1 MVRAPYPARI
11 AAGLVVTAIEETRK
25 LPALVITLPMTAVS
39 QTLQAGMRVQQ
50 NIAELA
56 IKGDLALETL
66 FDKPSDQPEWARF
79 DDDDD
84 AIDAEADRTP
94 IESRDTTGAP
104 GTPVSENTSAD
115 IGLSDAGSS
124 DAADAPVHAAP
135 AKKSPA
141 KKSSAK
147 KPVAKKATSK
157 PAGTAQGSK
166 PAPQTAPDDAPGAD
180 HAAGRFALYSA
191 PPDGVV
197 NADADKNTATKAAPA
212 FDGPVPEIVE
222 YIEYEN
228 LTLAQLRAK
237 LRSVG
242 IDELEQLAA
251 YEKATRARAPFVT
264 MIDNRIASQNSK
276 RQQTT

>member
-25 LPALVITLPMTAVS
+25 LPALVVTLPMTAVS

-94 IESRDTTGAP
+94 IESRDGAGTP
-104 GTPVSENTSAD
+104 STPVSENTSTD
-115 IGLSDAGSS
+115 IGSS
-124 DAADAPVHAAP
+124 DAADAPTRSPAATKTPAEKPAAKKAPAKNAAANKVPAKKAP
-135 AKKSPA
+135 AKKAATTNSASP
-141 KKSSAK
+141 
-147 KPVAKKATSK
+147 
-157 PAGTAQGSK
+157 G
-166 PAPQTAPDDAPGAD
+166 DAAGAD
-180 HAAGRFALYSA
+180 PAAGRFALYSA

-197 NADADKNTATKAAPA
+197 NADADKDGATKAAPA

-242 IDELEQLAA
+242 VDELEQLAA

>member
-1 MVRAPYPARI
+1 M
-11 AAGLVVTAIEETRK
+11 
-25 LPALVITLPMTAVS
+25 ITLPMTAVS

-94 IESRDTTGAP
+94 IESRDSAGSP
-104 GTPVSENTSAD
+104 GTPVSENTSTD
-115 IGLSDAGSS
+115 IGSS
-124 DAADAPVHAAP
+124 DAADASAHTPAATKTPAEKPAAKKAPAKNAAANKAAANKVPAKKAP
-135 AKKSPA
+135 AKKAATTNSASP
-141 KKSSAK
+141 
-147 KPVAKKATSK
+147 
-157 PAGTAQGSK
+157 G
-166 PAPQTAPDDAPGAD
+166 DAAGAD
-180 HAAGRFALYSA
+180 PAAGRFALYSA

-197 NADADKNTATKAAPA
+197 NADADKDGATKAAPA

-228 LTLAQLRAK
+228 L
-237 LRSVG
+237 
-242 IDELEQLAA
+242 
-251 YEKATRARAPFVT
+251 
-264 MIDNRIASQNSK
+264 
-276 RQQTT
+276 